1 MAEEYDNTNS
11 GAFFT
16 PFPEQKFILQGKV
29 DVFGHEHKTILTTA
43 ENKDGSKRIDVWV
56 KVGAVFPNDKGDND
70 KKPDY
75 TGSVQ
80 YAGLMDE
87 QGSFGK
93 IRIAAWKKQTEDGKN
108 FMSAQVSMPQ
118 TQVDNQPPTD
128 NNPSKDV
135 VIDDDIPFQDQLGV

>member
-1 MAEEYDNTNS
+1 
-11 GAFFT
+11 
-16 PFPEQKFILQGKV
+16 
-29 DVFGHEHKTILTTA
+29 
-43 ENKDGSKRIDVWV
+43 
-56 KVGAVFPNDKGDND
+56 
-70 KKPDY
+70 
-75 TGSVQ
+75 
-80 YAGLMDE
+80 MDE

-135 VIDDDIPFQDQLGV
+135 VIDDDIPF